1 MANGKENHR
10 SEEGSPEIL
19 EPDLELLQQ
28 EYVLV
33 QAWKKTSNYIRYHNW
48 YADTLELDW
57 TTINLPEFITG
68 LAERLESPDLWQS
81 EPLRLVPAPKSQRW
95 EDRNGNWKPT
105 PGLNESRLRPLAHV
119 SLRDQVAA
127 TALMLCLA
135 DRVETIQGDPRLSYR
150 NAKSR
155 REVSS
160 YGNRLFSDSVNGE
173 LRHRWGSSKLY
184 RSYFQDYRAFIERP
198 TAVAESIKQEDLR
211 VFIIESDLSQFYDR
225 VRPQHLMRA
234 LKSFQ
239 RSVEEQSFF
248 DLAGRILNWNW
259 HGRDDDYAHTYAE
272 AAGLGDFT
280 QVALP
285 QGLVSAGF
293 FANVVLIPF
302 DHALRN
308 KIGLEIAEDIYLAD
322 TCRYVDDLR
331 IVVATN
337 QSQGEVR
344 EAACDWLQNML
355 NSEAP
360 GLLLSIDKTKAV
372 EFGGSQRPLVRQSR
386 RMERIQSAV
395 SGGFD
400 AITGAE
406 VLDAIKGLMRSQES
420 LSQEVTNS
428 GWQFSPLPDVRDD
441 TVARF
446 SAGRFRTTYR
456 SIRPLLEEDR
466 VAEDVVVKDTE
477 IVNANVGEITLRQ
490 RTKQDLDDDAQA
502 FALELIGRW
511 IADPSNVRLLRIGF
525 DIWPDAEVLRDVLG
539 RLRPFTKP
547 GGPRKMAR
555 RVAWYCLGEIL
566 RAGATETGLTEDDEC
581 LPERVDLDDY
591 REVLRDEAM
600 RLTMLPTSTI
610 PWYLRQQAML
620 FLAAFDPDGAPIVRV
635 SRRAEIVR
643 YHKLILFLRGQKTR
657 FTNAEFSTLAVL
669 SRRAFSQTLTALK
682 PETLTIAQRRGIA
695 SRDPSFVLEL
705 SANNPHFFDG
715 LPAGIR
721 DDLCVDVQSK
731 TRDRRSL
738 VDVVLDGG
746 PTNPLRNELSLL
758 RFSAELLN
766 RIQMPGAPNYECIT
780 PGQVQLNLECKAGV
794 AERIKLEVLANRAE
808 GVGSL
813 YEVPHWCKSTDR
825 WRFQLGFLLRFILS
839 GQPDF
844 TAVVHPINW
853 RAHSGAYQP
862 VRNHW
867 YQRLYGLSTKQQ
879 AFGDDWVPLT
889 EWMEQFLLALL
900 RWPGCRMPS
909 GFSWVECGIEKAR
922 AKTKDRIQFL
932 EEQRGPATE
941 VLLLPMMAGRR
952 PISPSSDQLR
962 ACVVQTV
969 VPDDIDPMDL
979 TYSASNNR
987 RRHRN
992 HLSAALQAVRR
1003 MLDLRYTHQEGPRR
1017 LDWLILPELAVHP
1030 DDVQTHLVPFARQHK
1045 TLILTGLTYVELFPG
1060 QPLVNSALWILPEQ
1074 TTNYG
1079 LQIRIRRQGKGYLA
1093 HEERNYNVQGFRP
1106 CQWLIGY
1113 PWSEDHR
1120 PLWLTGSICYDATDL
1135 RLASDLRDKS
1145 DVFAIPALNKDVK
1158 TFDQMAVA
1166 LHYHMYQLVVVANN
1180 GKFGGSNAYWPSTD
1194 PNKRQ
1199 VFHSHGQPQASI
1211 AFLDINIGEFLKRGE
1226 QASQSVAHGANG
1238 WKHPPVGLNG
1248 F

>member
-1 MANGKENHR
+1 M
-10 SEEGSPEIL
+10 
-19 EPDLELLQQ
+19 
-28 EYVLV
+28 
-33 QAWKKTSNYIRYHNW
+33 
-48 YADTLELDW
+48 
-57 TTINLPEFITG
+57 
-68 LAERLESPDLWQS
+68 
-81 EPLRLVPAPKSQRW
+81 
-95 EDRNGNWKPT
+95 
-105 PGLNESRLRPLAHV
+105 
-119 SLRDQVAA
+119 
-127 TALMLCLA
+127 
-135 DRVETIQGDPRLSYR
+135 
-150 NAKSR
+150 
-155 REVSS
+155 
-160 YGNRLFSDSVNGE
+160 
-173 LRHRWGSSKLY
+173 
-184 RSYFQDYRAFIERP
+184 
-198 TAVAESIKQEDLR
+198 
-211 VFIIESDLSQFYDR
+211 
-225 VRPQHLMRA
+225 
-234 LKSFQ
+234 
-239 RSVEEQSFF
+239 
-248 DLAGRILNWNW
+248 
-259 HGRDDDYAHTYAE
+259 
-272 AAGLGDFT
+272 
-280 QVALP
+280 
-285 QGLVSAGF
+285 VSAGF

-539 RLRPFTKP
+539 RLRPFTEP

-566 RAGATETGLTEDDEC
+566 RAGATETGFTEDDEC

-620 FLAAFDPDGAPIVRV
+620 FLAAFDPDSAPIVRV

-721 DDLCVDVQSK
+721 DDL
-731 TRDRRSL
+731 
-738 VDVVLDGG
+738 
-746 PTNPLRNELSLL
+746 
-758 RFSAELLN
+758 
-766 RIQMPGAPNYECIT
+766 
-780 PGQVQLNLECKAGV
+780 
-794 AERIKLEVLANRAE
+794 
-808 GVGSL
+808 
-813 YEVPHWCKSTDR
+813 
-825 WRFQLGFLLRFILS
+825 
-839 GQPDF
+839 
-844 TAVVHPINW
+844 
-853 RAHSGAYQP
+853 
-862 VRNHW
+862 
-867 YQRLYGLSTKQQ
+867 GLS
-879 AFGDDWVPLT
+879 
-889 EWMEQFLLALL
+889 
-900 RWPGCRMPS
+900 
-909 GFSWVECGIEKAR
+909 
-922 AKTKDRIQFL
+922 
-932 EEQRGPATE
+932 
-941 VLLLPMMAGRR
+941 
-952 PISPSSDQLR
+952 
-962 ACVVQTV
+962 
-969 VPDDIDPMDL
+969 
-979 TYSASNNR
+979 
-987 RRHRN
+987 
-992 HLSAALQAVRR
+992 
-1003 MLDLRYTHQEGPRR
+1003 
-1017 LDWLILPELAVHP
+1017 
-1030 DDVQTHLVPFARQHK
+1030 
-1045 TLILTGLTYVELFPG
+1045 
-1060 QPLVNSALWILPEQ
+1060 
-1074 TTNYG
+1074 
-1079 LQIRIRRQGKGYLA
+1079 
-1093 HEERNYNVQGFRP
+1093 
-1106 CQWLIGY
+1106 
-1113 PWSEDHR
+1113 
-1120 PLWLTGSICYDATDL
+1120 
-1135 RLASDLRDKS
+1135 
-1145 DVFAIPALNKDVK
+1145 
-1158 TFDQMAVA
+1158 
-1166 LHYHMYQLVVVANN
+1166 
-1180 GKFGGSNAYWPSTD
+1180 
-1194 PNKRQ
+1194 PN
-1199 VFHSHGQPQASI
+1199 
-1211 AFLDINIGEFLKRGE
+1211 
-1226 QASQSVAHGANG
+1226 
-1238 WKHPPVGLNG
+1238 
-1248 F
+1248 